1 MYMYYCLWFPVQAWL
16 GSLEVLWNNTSG
28 IFVLSVVASLAVILA
43 TWAMKS
49 HQQHNDNTPQKSHR
63 QTTKLCDGDDE
74 NADDTHTQQ
83 TQQHTD
89 EEEKLLPEQVKR
101 LIQKPLWHLQ
111 YLYYFM
117 SSIIYNKG
125 IFHSCNLILF

>member
-1 MYMYYCLWFPVQAWL
+1 MLCNTIYQWFLIQAWL

-49 HQQHNDNTPQKSHR
+49 HQRHNGSTPKKSHT
-63 QTTKLCDGDDE
+63 QSTLLSDGDDD
-74 NADDTHTQQ
+74 DDTH

-89 EEEKLLPEQVKR
+89 EEDKLLPQEVKG
-101 LIQKPLWHLQ
+101 LNQKPIQQLQ
-111 YLYYFM
+111 Y
-117 SSIIYNKG
+117 
-125 IFHSCNLILF
+125 